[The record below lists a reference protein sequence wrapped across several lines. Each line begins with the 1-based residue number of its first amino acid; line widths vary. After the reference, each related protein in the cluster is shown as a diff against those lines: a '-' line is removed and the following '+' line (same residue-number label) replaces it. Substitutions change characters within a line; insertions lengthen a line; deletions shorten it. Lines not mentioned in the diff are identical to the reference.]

1 MLTDQALRGYEKY
14 VLSNRSLQEALNI
27 LPQNSEDY
35 LFLKVIHA
43 MNESGLQKLSSDQEI
58 KDAYKWL
65 TERYYSDRKT
75 LVMIREALLQYDAA
89 KNDEER
95 GKALDKIKGYCSWS
109 HNHTKPNNL
118 KRIRKANA
126 EEVKGGAAE
135 DTSEEEDPDLAQY
148 PTAFK
153 SEEEFSRQALIDQ
166 MINNNNAASIHPV
179 RYTYFICLAL
189 LPQSQVPEFHIKYSP
204 V

>member
-14 VLSNRSLQEALNI
+14 VLSNRNLQEALNI

-75 LVMIREALLQYDAA
+75 LVMIREALLQYDVA

-95 GKALDKIKGYCSWS
+95 GKALDKIKGYCHWS

-148 PTAFK
+148 PTTFK

-179 RYTYFICLAL
+179 RETCFIYTAL